1 MLTKSAAFIAR
12 RARKDAR
19 NEAAQRTRVANL
31 AERPAPGPRDDN
43 RRPGRLLLDIGAQVI
58 DLELRP
64 DPRDVRLWRAYKDGA
79 PYLRG
84 GLERIWR
91 QVQREIAPPL
101 GRAHWSA

>member
-1 MLTKSAAFIAR
+1 MLNTAAAIAR

-19 NEAAQRTRVANL
+19 NESAQRTRALNRM
-31 AERPAPGPRDDN
+31 AGPAPGPRDDN
-43 RRPGRLLLDIGAQVI
+43 RQPGRLLLDIGSTVI

-64 DPRDVRLWRAYKDGA
+64 DPRDVRMWRAYRSGE

-91 QVQREIAPPL
+91 KVQSEIAPPL
-101 GRAHWSA
+101 GRAHWSG